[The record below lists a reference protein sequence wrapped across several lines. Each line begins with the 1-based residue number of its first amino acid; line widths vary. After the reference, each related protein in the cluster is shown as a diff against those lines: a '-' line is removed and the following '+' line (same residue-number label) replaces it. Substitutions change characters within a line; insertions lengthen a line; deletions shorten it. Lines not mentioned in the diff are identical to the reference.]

1 MKKIIVL
8 SLFCVLTFKIQ
19 AQTELKINPLGLL
32 FSSPDLSVEFAA
44 AENIGVEP
52 FLGVSFLKLTVDGDG
67 YKSNGFNYGV
77 NGKYYFNPDK
87 GIDKF
92 YAGIYMRGG
101 NSKYTGQGSNSGD
114 SFSRN
119 YVGLGLSLGYKWVS
133 RQNIVFDVGAGI
145 GRKLVN
151 KYTDASS
158 SNVDL
163 SGITILNLDGF
174 FRFGVG
180 YRFGGGSGGSRRK

>member
-1 MKKIIVL
+1 MKKFIVL
-8 SLFCVLTFKIQ
+8 ILVCAFTFKIQ

-32 FSSPDLSVEFAA
+32 FSSPDLSAEFGV
-44 AENIGVEP
+44 AENIGIEP
-52 FLGVSFLKLTVDGDG
+52 FIGVSFLKLTVDGDG
-67 YKSNGFNYGV
+67 YKSNGIGYGV
-77 NGKYYFNPDK
+77 NGKYYFSPDK

-119 YVGLGLSLGYKWVS
+119 YFGVGLSLGYKLVS
-133 RQNIVFDVGAGI
+133 RQNIVFDIGIGI
-145 GRKLVN
+145 GRKFLN
-151 KYTDASS
+151 KYSNASS
-158 SNVDL
+158 SSVDI
-163 SGITILNLDGF
+163 STIPLLNLDGF

>member
-1 MKKIIVL
+1 MKKFIVL
-8 SLFCVLTFKIQ
+8 SLFYAFTFKIQ
-19 AQTELKINPLGLL
+19 AQTELKINPIGLL
-32 FSSPDLSVEFAA
+32 FSSPDLSAEFAV

-52 FLGVSFLKLTVDGDG
+52 FLGVTFLKLTVDGDG
-67 YKSNGFNYGV
+67 YKSNGLNYGV
-77 NGKYYFNPDK
+77 NGKYYFNPEK

-101 NSKYTGQGSNSGD
+101 KSKYTGQGSNSGD
-114 SFSRN
+114 SFSHN
-119 YVGLGLSLGYKWVS
+119 YFGVGLSLGYKWVS
-133 RQNIVFDVGAGI
+133 RQNIVFDLGAGV
-145 GRKLVN
+145 GRKFLN

-163 SGITILNLDGF
+163 SGITLLNLDGF

>member
-1 MKKIIVL
+1 MKKFIVL
-8 SLFCVLTFKIQ
+8 SLFCAFICKIQ

-32 FSSPDLSVEFAA
+32 FSSPDLSVEFAV
-44 AENIGVEP
+44 AENIGIEP
-52 FLGVSFLKLTVDGDG
+52 FIGVSFLKLTVDGDG
-67 YKSNGFNYGV
+67 YKSNGLGYGV

-119 YVGLGLSLGYKWVS
+119 YFGVGLSLGYKWVS
-133 RQNIVFDVGAGI
+133 RQNIVFDLGGGI
-145 GRKLVN
+145 GRKFLN
-151 KYTDASS
+151 KYSDASS
-158 SNVDL
+158 SNVDISSIPL
-163 SGITILNLDGF
+163 LNIDAF

-180 YRFGGGSGGSRRK
+180 YRFGGGSDGSRRK